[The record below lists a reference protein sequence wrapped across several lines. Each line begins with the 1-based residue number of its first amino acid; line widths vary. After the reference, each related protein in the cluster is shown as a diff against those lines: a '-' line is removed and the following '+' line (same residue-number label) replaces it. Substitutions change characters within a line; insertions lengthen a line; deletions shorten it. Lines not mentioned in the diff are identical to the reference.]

1 MVDYINK
8 SMRTKKGFT
17 LVEVVAVVIVL
28 AIIAAVA
35 IPRYADM
42 RTNANQASVNSVAA
56 GLGSAS
62 ADNFTRRSSN
72 SALGTAVANCT
83 TIGTFTSP
91 PNLLPSGFAIT
102 SLAIA
107 AGASATCTVTGP
119 TGLTATF
126 VGMGVS

>member
-83 TIGTFTSP
+83 TIALSQVRLIYYRQDLRLH
-91 PNLLPSGFAIT
+91 LLLLRRVRQLHVLL
-102 SLAIA
+102 LA
-107 AGASATCTVTGP
+107 P
-119 TGLTATF
+119 QGLQPHL
-126 VGMGVS
+126 